1 MLTCLGPTPREP
13 LQRTPPRGVSNF
25 PEGASPR
32 VTTLHDAA
40 AGVRFRIVSSEA
52 VDSANPYVRLFY
64 QALAESGI
72 AANGVFQARTGW
84 LDDHQEE
91 FDAVHFHWPE
101 WIVRRDA
108 RWARRLYRLRGGWR
122 LRRPL
127 RRVMPFVN
135 LPKLRGFLR
144 ELRSRRKRIIWTCH
158 NLLPHE
164 DRTWAVVEAIRLV
177 AASADLIITHDSH
190 ARDEC
195 RRIYSP
201 AGHVVV
207 MSHGNYDGVYPDA
220 RPAAEVRRDLGL
232 PSSGPVLSCVGQI
245 RPYKDIELA
254 CRAVAGLRQP
264 VSLIVAGDAPL
275 PGYLRRVR
283 SHLEELPA
291 TVLIDRVLTDQE
303 FADVIGASDAVL
315 MPYRAVTGSS
325 AVLAALTLGRG
336 VVASNLPFFE
346 SLLADHPEAGRTF
359 TVGDPSH
366 FVEAITAYLDIPLER
381 RHAAA
386 RKLAGEF
393 TWPRVIEPVV
403 RIIDDWCQERE
414 R

>member
-1 MLTCLGPTPREP
+1 M
-13 LQRTPPRGVSNF
+13 
-25 PEGASPR
+25 
-32 VTTLHDAA
+32 TLPSA
-40 AGVRFRIVSSEA
+40 RFRIVSSVA
-52 VDSANPYVRLFY
+52 VDSGNPYVRLFY

-72 AANGVFQARTGW
+72 VSNGVFEARTGW

-101 WIVRRDA
+101 WVVRRDA

-127 RRVMPFVN
+127 WWVMPFVN
-135 LPKLRGFLR
+135 LPRLRGFLR
-144 ELRSRRKRIIWTCH
+144 ELRSRQKRIIWTCH
-158 NLLPHE
+158 NLMPHE

-190 ARDEC
+190 ARDQC

-201 AGHVVV
+201 AGPVVV
-207 MSHGNYDGVYPDA
+207 MPHGNYDGVYPDA

-254 CRAVAGLRQP
+254 CRAVAGLRPP

-275 PGYLRRVR
+275 VGYLRRVR
-283 SHLEELPA
+283 SRLEALPA
-291 TVLIDRVLTDQE
+291 AVLIDRILTDQE

-315 MPYRAVTGSS
+315 MPYRATTGSG
-325 AVLAALTLGRG
+325 AALAALTLGRG

-359 TVGDPSH
+359 TVGDASH
-366 FVEAITAYLDIPLER
+366 FVEAITAYLAIPVER
-381 RHAAA
+381 RQAAA
-386 RKLAGEF
+386 RSLAGEF
-393 TWPRVIEPVV
+393 AWPRVIEPVV
-403 RIIDDWCQERE
+403 RIIDDWCQAGER
-414 R
+414 

>member
-1 MLTCLGPTPREP
+1 
-13 LQRTPPRGVSNF
+13 
-25 PEGASPR
+25 
-32 VTTLHDAA
+32 
-40 AGVRFRIVSSEA
+40 
-52 VDSANPYVRLFY
+52 
-64 QALAESGI
+64 
-72 AANGVFQARTGW
+72 
-84 LDDHQEE
+84 
-91 FDAVHFHWPE
+91 
-101 WIVRRDA
+101 
-108 RWARRLYRLRGGWR
+108 
-122 LRRPL
+122 
-127 RRVMPFVN
+127 MPVVN
-135 LPKLRGFLR
+135 LPKLRRFLR

-207 MSHGNYDGVYPDA
+207 MPHVNYDGVYPDA

-232 PSSGPVLSCVGQI
+232 PSGPVLSCVGQI

-254 CRAVAGLRQP
+254 CRAVAGLRPP

-275 PGYLRRVR
+275 TGYFRRVR
-283 SHLEELPA
+283 SHLEALPA
-291 TVLIDRVLTDQE
+291 AVLIGRLLTDQE

-315 MPYRAVTGSS
+315 TPYRATTGSG
-325 AVLAALTLGRG
+325 AALAALTLGRG

-359 TVGDPSH
+359 TAGDSSR
-366 FVEAITAYLDIPLER
+366 FTEAIAAYLDIPVER

-386 RKLAGEF
+386 RGLAGEF
-393 TWPRVIEPVV
+393 AWPRVIEPVT
-403 RIIDDWCQERE
+403 RIVDDWCRGMCLPAATTSRPGSGMQRTKI
-414 R
+414 